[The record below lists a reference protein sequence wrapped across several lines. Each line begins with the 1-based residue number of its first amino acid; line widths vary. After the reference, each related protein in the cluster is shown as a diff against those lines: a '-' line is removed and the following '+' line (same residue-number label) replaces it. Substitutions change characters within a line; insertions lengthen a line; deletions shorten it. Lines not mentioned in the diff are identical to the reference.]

1 MQAKPER
8 LDVKILER
16 DYQLACLPE
25 EKEALLT
32 AVRYVD
38 ERMRAIRDGGKVS
51 GTDRIA
57 VMAALQIASELLS
70 MKTGGDLAIGEFKR
84 RMQAMNQVIDA
95 ALVPQANLF

>member
-8 LDVKILER
+8 LDVKILDR
-16 DYQLACLPE
+16 DYQLACLPD

-38 ERMRAIRDGGKVS
+38 ERMRSIRDGGKVS